1 MQPRYIYRLIV
12 ESSRV
17 ISMTGPQTQLPV
29 AVRYTHRETAFGDYV
44 ALVGLVRVWFL
55 SGSSMLYPVPVPVA
69 CTCMF
74 KHTHLLHFDFATNP
88 GPLVK
93 SPHLSGM
100 SPHSRIIFELH
111 ARKRKPLINKRAN
124 IRASLGPV

>member
-1 MQPRYIYRLIV
+1 MNPIQPCPSHVSADGYPVTGYSIPSMQPRYIYRLIV

-74 KHTHLLHFDFATNP
+74 NTHTPAAF
-88 GPLVK
+88 
-93 SPHLSGM
+93 
-100 SPHSRIIFELH
+100 
-111 ARKRKPLINKRAN
+111 
-124 IRASLGPV
+124 